1 MADIQLEKDENRTR
15 AVDLPSSDSD
25 DEDEQAYLQSL
36 RDRNKD
42 VAAQETNFK
51 NVGIT
56 PKTENADFV
65 EMQ

>member
-42 VAAQETNFK
+42 VAAQETNLK

>member
-1 MADIQLEKDENRTR
+1 LADLQLEKDENRTR
-15 AVDLPSSDSD
+15 TVDLPSSDSD

-42 VAAQETNFK
+42 VAEQETNLK
-51 NVGIT
+51 NLRIS
-56 PKTENADFV
+56 PKTENANFV

>member
-1 MADIQLEKDENRTR
+1 MADIKLEKDENRTR

-42 VAAQETNFK
+42 VAAQETNLK

>member
-42 VAAQETNFK
+42 VAAQETNLK

-56 PKTENADFV
+56 PKTENAGFV